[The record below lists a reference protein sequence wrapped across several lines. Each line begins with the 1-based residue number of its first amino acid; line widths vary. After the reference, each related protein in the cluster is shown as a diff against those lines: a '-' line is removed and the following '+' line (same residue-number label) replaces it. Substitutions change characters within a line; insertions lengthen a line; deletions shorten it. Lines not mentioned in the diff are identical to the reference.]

1 MVRYRYARNMGRVG
15 VVMINI
21 SDIIGVAPWVVVSS
35 GMAWIGQA
43 WLYRD
48 KRIAAKEEQ
57 HSKLEIHRDELTF
70 ELLTSARQEMS
81 AARVEVEDLRDEV
94 RKLRAMEQH
103 FYHFQQAMDHLE
115 ALLFPEDAAA
125 REIAERNA
133 RAFINRM
140 RRLNEAKGT
149 VANEAQR
156 HTAAVHFAEKKIDKV
171 AKELRDDDG

>member
-1 MVRYRYARNMGRVG
+1 MTILTEIV
-15 VVMINI
+15 
-21 SDIIGVAPWVVVSS
+21 GVAPWVVISS
-35 GMAWIGQA
+35 GMTWIGQA
-43 WLYRD
+43 WLYRE
-48 KRIAAKEEQ
+48 RRQTAKDDQ

-70 ELLTSARQEMS
+70 ELLTSARAEMS

-149 VANEAQR
+149 VANETQR
-156 HTAAVHFAEKKIDKV
+156 HSAAVHFAEKKIDK
-171 AKELRDDDG
+171 AEKDLRDDG